1 MQEVAEAVWEAV
13 DEVESSLGSMT
24 DAVKKKGGEAV
35 EAAADVREDVDKEFE
50 GTEEVGEEAGENYVK
65 GMAKGID
72 KSTPFVVKAGK
83 ELAHT
88 LENTVNT
95 ELGIRSPSK
104 VGEEQGEFYD
114 LGIAKGILDNGYVMV
129 DGALKAIKDLEVAAQ
144 SAARAAG
151 ESIGGTI
158 ASSAAQ
164 EAGRALREMAEKGEL
179 IYNGNKVGTAAS
191 AGIPN
196 LSGQEAADWNAKLK
210 AQYGLPSNWTNQDIV
225 DWLNGGGFMAGGS
238 MPSVS
243 GGSVS
248 NIVSQAISSVKPL
261 SSTAYIDRTPGTNS
275 HYYDAVPSPKYN
287 VTVNQT
293 FNTPTATPY
302 ETKTASAEGIKAVL
316 Y

>member
-1 MQEVAEAVWEAV
+1 M
-13 DEVESSLGSMT
+13 
-24 DAVKKKGGEAV
+24 
-35 EAAADVREDVDKEFE
+35 
-50 GTEEVGEEAGENYVK
+50 
-65 GMAKGID
+65 
-72 KSTPFVVKAGK
+72 
-83 ELAHT
+83 
-88 LENTVNT
+88 
-95 ELGIRSPSK
+95 GIRSPSK

-129 DGALKAIKDLEVAAQ
+129 DGALKAIKDLEAAAQ
-144 SAARAAG
+144 KAARAAG

-179 IYNGNKVGTAAS
+179 TYNGGTIGTAAS

-210 AQYGLPSNWTNQDIV
+210 AQYNLPSDWTNQDIV

-248 NIVSQAISSVKPL
+248 NIVSQATSSVKPL
-261 SSTAYIDRTPGTNS
+261 LSTAYIDRTPGTNS
-275 HYYDAVPSPKYN
+275 FYYGKPGDPAPKT
-287 VTVNQT
+287 VVVNQT
-293 FNTPTATPY
+293 VTTTAATPS
-302 ETKTASAEGIKAVL
+302 EVRQAAKDGAKAGIYYV
-316 Y
+316 